1 MKDSNFELRMG
12 AKTWRLEDVEA
23 PASGRVDGVDVLML
37 LLCEIMTASQEV
49 YRDAWWFVIVTAKGK
64 LTVLRCVKYEQFRR
78 KMQTYGLIKP
88 FMVKYYNMCIL
99 S

>member
-37 LLCEIMTASQEV
+37 LLCEIMTASQEI
-49 YRDAWWFVIVTAKGK
+49 YCDAWWFVIVTAKGK
-64 LTVLRCVKYEQFRR
+64 LTVLLWRYSSVRADGKKGVK
-78 KMQTYGLIKP
+78 TL
-88 FMVKYYNMCIL
+88 
-99 S
+99 